1 MQFIIEASDSPC
13 YDLRPWPMKK
23 TPSDDAQPLADF
35 TLGLNRVTVL
45 LRVTACSLSSR
56 QMIQLFPLS
65 EAACVGAVHE
75 ENTRS
80 DNAQL

>member
-1 MQFIIEASDSPC
+1 
-13 YDLRPWPMKK
+13 MKK
-23 TPSDDAQPLADF
+23 KTSDDAQPLAEF
-35 TLGLNRVTVL
+35 LLGLNRVTVL

-75 ENTRS
+75 
-80 DNAQL
+80 